1 MNTDL
6 LSLDAPLRRAARA
19 IFGTETDPV
28 ERVEARARE
37 HLPGADL
44 IVWEGDAAT
53 FRFSYVGGDAERILG
68 FPAARWREPGFW
80 TETVVHPED
89 RDGAVAFCALATG
102 QGRDHDF
109 RYRALTA
116 DGAVVWLHD
125 LVTVLR
131 GPRGVAERLRGI
143 MVRTDPPDPTDAP

>member
-1 MNTDL
+1 MQTDL
-6 LSLDAPLRRAARA
+6 LALDAALEQAARA
-19 IFGTETDPV
+19 IFGTDTDPM

-37 HLPGADL
+37 RLPGMDV

-53 FRFSYVGGDAERILG
+53 FRFSYVGRDAERILG
-68 FPAARWREPGFW
+68 HPVARWLEPGFW
-80 TETVVHPED
+80 AEEVVHPED

-109 RYRALTA
+109 RYRALAA
-116 DGAVVWLHD
+116 DGGTVWLHD

-131 GPRGVAERLRGI
+131 SPRGVPERLRGI
-143 MVRTDPPDPTDAP
+143 MIRTPAPDES